1 MNEIQSWLALLPQS
15 LKSLGLTLE
24 HILVTILVLGAA
36 LAITMIVRRAIR
48 RTLKRAR
55 SSLHF
60 DIEYALAAER
70 IVTFALWAVFMIV
83 LLEYWGL
90 RLTAL
95 WAVIVSVLSVV
106 GIGLLATWTIA
117 SNLTA
122 GALISLTRPFH
133 LGDRIEVLPEG
144 VRGRAVERTLFFSVI
159 KQDDGQ
165 FVAIPNSLLFQR
177 IIRCESSSRQ
187 HDFDDY
193 EDSGLQSKTL
203 ESESNSIHGTTSAD
217 RE

>member
-1 MNEIQSWLALLPQS
+1 MNEFKDWLAPLHQS
-15 LKSLGLTLE
+15 LTFLGLTLE
-24 HILVTILVLGAA
+24 HVLVTILVLGAA
-36 LAITMIVRRAIR
+36 VIVTTVIRRAIR

-60 DIEYALAAER
+60 DIEYALAVER
-70 IVTFALWAVFMIV
+70 IAIFALWLVFAIV

-95 WAVIVSVLSVV
+95 WTAIVSVLSVV

-144 VRGRAVERTLFFSVI
+144 VRGRALERTLLFTVL
-159 KQDDGQ
+159 KQEDGQ
-165 FVAIPNSLLFQR
+165 HVAIPNSLIFQR
-177 IIRCESSSRQ
+177 IIRCESANRRY
-187 HDFDDY
+187 DMDDY
-193 EDSGLQSKTL
+193 EDSDLQPKIRNLKFDLSKRV
-203 ESESNSIHGTTSAD
+203 NSAD
-217 RE
+217 KE